1 MKKTSLVAGFVLG
14 VGVLFTLG
22 ACSTVEESGEVVS
35 GSGTETLISDS
46 SDEVVVGSEKL
57 SDDGYFEEIVTKGI
71 DPKIKDV
78 VWYETNYENA
88 GWDHIRFLVNHV
100 KIVNVEEFKDK
111 DKDKEYKTLLSLKY
125 QLFNEDSKDKKIKPD
140 KAYLVLNDGKKVE
153 AEVFVDYLDD
163 EILTHDKHKDGFI
176 HFKVAQEQSLPAI
189 KAVEI
194 EFKADGDLTHT
205 YHIDLSSAAEK

>member
-111 DKDKEYKTLLSLKY
+111 DKEYKTLLSLKY

-194 EFKADGDLTHT
+194 EFKADGP
-205 YHIDLSSAAEK
+205 

>member
-111 DKDKEYKTLLSLKY
+111 DKEYKTLLSLKY

-153 AEVFVDYLDD
+153 AEVFVDY
-163 EILTHDKHKDGFI
+163 KDGFI

>member
-111 DKDKEYKTLLSLKY
+111 DKEYKTLLSLKY
-125 QLFNEDSKDKKIKPD
+125 QLFKWSV
-140 KAYLVLNDGKKVE
+140 YLFRKT
-153 AEVFVDYLDD
+153 
-163 EILTHDKHKDGFI
+163 I
-176 HFKVAQEQSLPAI
+176 I
-189 KAVEI
+189 KA
-194 EFKADGDLTHT
+194 
-205 YHIDLSSAAEK
+205 

>member
-111 DKDKEYKTLLSLKY
+111 EYKTLLSLKY

-140 KAYLVLNDGKKVE
+140 KAYLVLNDGKKIE

-189 KAVEI
+189 KAIEI

>member
-1 MKKTSLVAGFVLG
+1 MKKTSLVAVSFRCRRFVYSRCMLN
-14 VGVLFTLG
+14 
-22 ACSTVEESGEVVS
+22 SGRIREVVS

-111 DKDKEYKTLLSLKY
+111 DKEYKTLLSLKY
-125 QLFNEDSKDKKIKPD
+125 QLFNEDSKDK
-140 KAYLVLNDGKKVE
+140 NQ
-153 AEVFVDYLDD
+153 
-163 EILTHDKHKDGFI
+163 T
-176 HFKVAQEQSLPAI
+176 
-189 KAVEI
+189 
-194 EFKADGDLTHT
+194 
-205 YHIDLSSAAEK
+205 